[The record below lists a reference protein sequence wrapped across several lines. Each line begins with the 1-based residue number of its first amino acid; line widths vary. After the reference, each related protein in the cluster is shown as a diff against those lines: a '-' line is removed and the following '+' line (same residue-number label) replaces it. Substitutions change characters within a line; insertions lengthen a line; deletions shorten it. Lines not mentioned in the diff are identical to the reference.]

1 VDHDERGNGAKMKT
15 KTKVERDS
23 AGNVTHT
30 ETDVKKQ

>member
-1 VDHDERGNGAKMKT
+1 MDHDERGNGAKMKT

-30 ETDVKKQ
+30 ETDVKK